1 MQVTTTTVCGRG
13 PAWRARAALLLGV
26 VALVCG
32 CTQAPD
38 QPGAQPPSSTG
49 VRAKDLHVFKDRNG
63 AAPLRSIVAQAVGRQ
78 VDVYAKPGAKSVQR
92 TLSHPRGGAGAL
104 VLLVAE
110 QQRDWLKVLL
120 PVRPNGSSGWV
131 RAEQV
136 RLSRHDFHIVVA
148 LKAHT
153 ITVYDGAK
161 VIDREPVGLGRE
173 RTPTPSGLYYTTE
186 LIRPPNPSGAYGP
199 YAYALSGFSEV
210 LETFNG
216 GEPFLGIHGT
226 NDPAGLGKDVSHG
239 CIRMSNRGIS
249 KLAKLLPVGVP
260 VIVEP

>member
-1 MQVTTTTVCGRG
+1 MQVITNACGRG

-32 CTQAPD
+32 CTRTSD
-38 QPGAQPPSSTG
+38 EPGGQPPSSASAR
-49 VRAKDLHVFKDRNG
+49 VKDLRAFKDRDA
-63 AAPLRSIVAQAVGRQ
+63 AAPLRSIVAQALGRQ
-78 VDVYAKPGAKSVQR
+78 VDVYAKPGATSVQR
-92 TLSHPRGGAGAL
+92 KLSHPHDGAAPL

-110 QQRDWLKVLL
+110 QQGDWLKVLL

-136 RLSRHDFHIVVA
+136 RLSHHDFHIVIA
-148 LKAHT
+148 LEAHT

-161 VIDREPVGLGRE
+161 VIDREPVGLGRQ

-186 LIRPPNPSGAYGP
+186 LIRPPNPNGAYGP

-226 NDPAGLGKDVSHG
+226 NDPSGLGKDVSHG
-239 CIRMSNRGIS
+239 CIRMSNKGIT
-249 KLAKLLPVGVP
+249 KLAKLLPLGVP